1 MNYQELWQS
10 LEPRYDA
17 SEAKAITR
25 TVLEVK
31 FGLTLTD
38 IVCGKVNELS
48 ANNSETLR
56 KIFSR
61 LLQGE
66 PVQYV
71 LGEAD
76 FDGHIFQVAP
86 GILIPRPE
94 TEDLVE
100 AVSCWWDERAKQLA
114 GEADTGNPRLLDIG
128 TGSGC
133 IAVSLSLRHPQ
144 AKVTAWDISDSALA
158 MARKNA
164 EKLSA
169 NVTVE
174 RQDALRPPADQGK
187 WDAIVSNPPYITYQE
202 QAEMEANVLEHEP
215 HLALFVPDED
225 PLKFYLAIARYA
237 LSALREEGLL
247 AFEINPLFAERLTET
262 LRQMGFPQVTILPD
276 RYGKQRIALALAPKR
291 LFA

>member
-10 LEPRYDA
+10 LEPHYGT

-71 LGEAD
+71 LGEAN

-100 AVSCWWDERAKQLA
+100 AVSRWWDEREKQLA
-114 GEADTGNPRLLDIG
+114 GEAETGNPRLLDIG

-158 MARKNA
+158 NKPRWK
-164 EKLSA
+164 
-169 NVTVE
+169 
-174 RQDALRPPADQGK
+174 P
-187 WDAIVSNPPYITYQE
+187 TYWN
-202 QAEMEANVLEHEP
+202 M
-215 HLALFVPDED
+215 
-225 PLKFYLAIARYA
+225 
-237 LSALREEGLL
+237 S
-247 AFEINPLFAERLTET
+247 LTWHSS
-262 LRQMGFPQVTILPD
+262 FPTKTP
-276 RYGKQRIALALAPKR
+276 
-291 LFA
+291 

>member
-10 LEPRYDA
+10 LEPHYGT

-100 AVSCWWDERAKQLA
+100 AVSRWWDGREKQLA
-114 GEADTGNPRLLDIG
+114 GEAETGNLRLLDIG

-164 EKLSA
+164 EKLGSKHHRGA
-169 NVTVE
+169 T
-174 RQDALRPPADQGK
+174 RRIAPTLRPRKMGCHREQPAL
-187 WDAIVSNPPYITYQE
+187 Y
-202 QAEMEANVLEHEP
+202 
-215 HLALFVPDED
+215 HLSGTSRDG
-225 PLKFYLAIARYA
+225 
-237 LSALREEGLL
+237 SQCTG
-247 AFEINPLFAERLTET
+247 T
-262 LRQMGFPQVTILPD
+262 
-276 RYGKQRIALALAPKR
+276 
-291 LFA
+291 

>member
-10 LEPRYDA
+10 LEPRYGT

-25 TVLEVK
+25 TVLEVR

-76 FDGHIFQVAP
+76 FDGHVFQVAP
-86 GILIPRPE
+86 GVLIPRPE

-100 AVSCWWDERAKQLA
+100 AVSRWWNEREKRLA
-114 GEADTGNPRLLDIG
+114 GETETGGLRLLDIG

-144 AKVTAWDISDSALA
+144 AKVTAWDISDNALD
-158 MARKNA
+158 MARRNA
-164 EKLSA
+164 QKLGA
-169 NVTVE
+169 NVTVA
-174 RQDALRPPADQGK
+174 RQDALRPPTDQGK
-187 WDAIVSNPPYITYQE
+187 WDAIVSNPPYITYRE

-215 HLALFVPDED
+215 HLALFVPDEE
-225 PLKFYLAIARYA
+225 PLKFYIAIARYA

-247 AFEINPLFAERLTET
+247 AFEINPLFAERLIET
-262 LRQMGFPQVTILPD
+262 LRHMGFPRVTILPD
-276 RYGKQRIALALAPKR
+276 RYGKRRITLALAPKR
-291 LFA
+291 PIA

>member
-100 AVSCWWDERAKQLA
+100 AVSRWWDGREKQLA
-114 GEADTGNPRLLDIG
+114 GEAEKTIG
-128 TGSGC
+128 RRGGSG
-133 IAVSLSLRHPQ
+133 
-144 AKVTAWDISDSALA
+144 K
-158 MARKNA
+158 
-164 EKLSA
+164 
-169 NVTVE
+169 
-174 RQDALRPPADQGK
+174 PAPAGHRDGQ
-187 WDAIVSNPPYITYQE
+187 WLHRREPFPAASTSESNR
-202 QAEMEANVLEHEP
+202 LG
-215 HLALFVPDED
+215 HL
-225 PLKFYLAIARYA
+225 
-237 LSALREEGLL
+237 
-247 AFEINPLFAERLTET
+247 
-262 LRQMGFPQVTILPD
+262 
-276 RYGKQRIALALAPKR
+276 
-291 LFA
+291 

>member
-10 LEPRYDA
+10 LEPRYGT

-71 LGEAD
+71 
-76 FDGHIFQVAP
+76 P

-100 AVSCWWDERAKQLA
+100 AVSRWWDEREKQLA
-114 GEADTGNPRLLDIG
+114 GEAETGNPRLLDIG

-158 MARKNA
+158 TARKNA
-164 EKLSA
+164 EKLGA

-237 LSALREEGLL
+237 LSALREEGIL